1 MRRIT
6 KIIISIILFGVLL
19 WGFIYLSNTYGSKKK
34 NNSNNIINSKKKNIH
49 EDEENSVS
57 DKVIRNTTTTNT
69 NNVSV
74 PDTATDDDSNFIKVD
89 SYTASIEKEVITVGE
104 TTKIDINI
112 YPKNAS
118 LKDVNFIVETS
129 GIKVDSFGKVK
140 GIIPGKYRIRV
151 EVKNCPS
158 YILNIEVR

>member
-69 NNVSV
+69 NNVSG
-74 PDTATDDDSNFIKVD
+74 PDTATADDSNFIKVD
-89 SYTASIEKEVITVGE
+89 SYTASIEKEVIKVGE

-140 GIIPGKYRIRV
+140 GIIPGKYKIRV

>member
-1 MRRIT
+1 MRLYR
-6 KIIISIILFGVLL
+6 LL
-19 WGFIYLSNTYGSKKK
+19 KKPIVTEKTSNMSLQK
-34 NNSNNIINSKKKNIH
+34 NVYVF
-49 EDEENSVS
+49 EVS
-57 DKVIRNTTTTNT
+57 LD
-69 NNVSV
+69 
-74 PDTATDDDSNFIKVD
+74 A
-89 SYTASIEKEVITVGE
+89 
-104 TTKIDINI
+104 TKIDIKI

>member
-34 NNSNNIINSKKKNIH
+34 NIH
-49 EDEENSVS
+49 EVEENSVS
-57 DKVIRNTTTTNT
+57 DKVIRNNTTTNT

-89 SYTASIEKEVITVGE
+89 SYTASIEKEVIKVGE
-104 TTKIDINI
+104 TTKIDIKI

-129 GIKVDSFGKVK
+129 GIKLDSFGKVK
-140 GIIPGKYRIRV
+140 GIILGKYRIRV

>member
-19 WGFIYLSNTYGSKKK
+19 WGFIYLSNTYGSKNK

-57 DKVIRNTTTTNT
+57 DKVIRNTTINT

-89 SYTASIEKEVITVGE
+89 SYTASLEKEVIKIGE
-104 TTKIDINI
+104 TTKIDIKI

-118 LKDVNFIVETS
+118 LKDVNFIVEAS

>member
-34 NNSNNIINSKKKNIH
+34 NNSNNIISSKKKNIH

-57 DKVIRNTTTTNT
+57 DKVIRNNTTTNT

-140 GIIPGKYRIRV
+140 GIVPGKYKIRV

>member
-34 NNSNNIINSKKKNIH
+34 NNSNNIFNIKKKNIH

-89 SYTASIEKEVITVGE
+89 SYTASIEKEVIKVGE
-104 TTKIDINI
+104 TTKIDIKI
-112 YPKNAS
+112 
-118 LKDVNFIVETS
+118 
-129 GIKVDSFGKVK
+129 
-140 GIIPGKYRIRV
+140 
-151 EVKNCPS
+151 
-158 YILNIEVR
+158 

>member
-19 WGFIYLSNTYGSKKK
+19 WGFIYLSNTYGSKKR
-34 NNSNNIINSKKKNIH
+34 NNSNNIISSKKKNIH

-57 DKVIRNTTTTNT
+57 DKVIRNNTTTNT

-140 GIIPGKYRIRV
+140 GIVPGKYKIRV

>member
-34 NNSNNIINSKKKNIH
+34 NNSNNIISSKKKNIH

-57 DKVIRNTTTTNT
+57 DKVIRNTTTNT

-104 TTKIDINI
+104 TTKIDIKI

-140 GIIPGKYRIRV
+140 GIIPGKYKIRV

>member
-34 NNSNNIINSKKKNIH
+34 NNSNNIISSKKKNIH

-57 DKVIRNTTTTNT
+57 DKVIRNNTTTNT

-89 SYTASIEKEVITVGE
+89 SYTASIEKEVISVGE

-140 GIIPGKYRIRV
+140 GIVPGKYKIRV
-151 EVKNCPS
+151 EVKKCPS

>member
-34 NNSNNIINSKKKNIH
+34 NNSNNIIKKKKKNIH

-57 DKVIRNTTTTNT
+57 YKVIRNTTTTST

-89 SYTASIEKEVITVGE
+89 SYTASIEKEVIKVGE
-104 TTKIDINI
+104 TTKIDIKI

>member
-34 NNSNNIINSKKKNIH
+34 NNSNNIINIKKKNIH

-57 DKVIRNTTTTNT
+57 DKVIRNTTTKST

-89 SYTASIEKEVITVGE
+89 SYTASIEKEVIKVGE
-104 TTKIDINI
+104 TTKIDVKI

>member
-34 NNSNNIINSKKKNIH
+34 NNSNNIINIKKKNIH

-57 DKVIRNTTTTNT
+57 YKVIRNTTTTST

-89 SYTASIEKEVITVGE
+89 SYTASIEKEVIKVGE
-104 TTKIDINI
+104 TTKIDIKI

>member
-34 NNSNNIINSKKKNIH
+34 NNSNNIISSKKKNIH

-57 DKVIRNTTTTNT
+57 DKVIRNNTTTNT

-74 PDTATDDDSNFIKVD
+74 PDTATDDDSNIK
-89 SYTASIEKEVITVGE
+89 
-104 TTKIDINI
+104 I
-112 YPKNAS
+112 YPKNVS

>member
-19 WGFIYLSNTYGSKKK
+19 WGFIYLSNTYG
-34 NNSNNIINSKKKNIH
+34 SKKKNIH

-140 GIIPGKYRIRV
+140 GIIPGKYKIRV

>member
-34 NNSNNIINSKKKNIH
+34 NNSNNIINIKKKNIH

-89 SYTASIEKEVITVGE
+89 SYTASIEKEVIKVGK
-104 TTKIDINI
+104 TTKIDIKI

>member
-6 KIIISIILFGVLL
+6 KIIISIILFGVIL
-19 WGFIYLSNTYGSKKK
+19 WGFIYLSNTYGSKNK

-89 SYTASIEKEVITVGE
+89 SYTASLEKEVIKIGE
-104 TTKIDINI
+104 TTKIDIKI

-118 LKDVNFIVETS
+118 LKDVNLSLIH
-129 GIKVDSFGKVK
+129 I
-140 GIIPGKYRIRV
+140 
-151 EVKNCPS
+151 
-158 YILNIEVR
+158 